1 MRFVP
6 KDFRAIVKVT
16 NANGGNFTYLSNNT
30 NMTAEV
36 TTNLTARIEGGIA
49 ATNYHQNCFAK
60 NVTYTFDIQN
70 TGFDDW
76 YITGRT
82 GNPQEKAVFF
92 EENDPPLKASIESGN
107 NNVGK
112 DGTGIFDIKE
122 GNFTNGIIND
132 IKFGFNFGRQVNAA
146 ENPFTISNITEAVN
160 VADNAINDGDTYLT
174 NATVTGDNITFL
186 YGRVF
191 IDDQED
197 VSPITAPVEYELYC
211 YPLSLC
217 DPSMYGTSISE
228 VDTKDSKWFSNN
240 WHSGTSYGNTTNYT
254 PRGSSNITSS
264 ISPDSGTGSVTI
276 ENNANYTPYQD
287 TIHAVPSDWLIYNI
301 YNPSA
306 NHIEFTV
313 KFIGNSGGWAGR
325 GSTNVTAPLG
335 NVTAPLGKEGVVL
348 DVDPGNKTKSRMS
361 W

>member
-16 NANGGNFTYLSNNT
+16 NANGGNFTYLSNST

-36 TTNLTARIEGGIA
+36 TTNLTARIEGGDV

-60 NVTYTFDIQN
+60 DVAYTFDIQN

-76 YITGRT
+76 DIDGRT
-82 GNPQEKAVFF
+82 GDPQEKAVFF
-92 EENDPPLKASIESGN
+92 EKNNPSLKASIESGN

-122 GNFTNGIIND
+122 GNFTNGKID
-132 IKFGFNFGRQVNAA
+132 GIKFGFNFGRQVNAA
-146 ENPFTISNITEAVN
+146 EHPFIINSVTDAVN

-191 IDDQED
+191 IDDYQGP
-197 VSPITAPVEYELYC
+197 SPIDVRVDYELFCGPCIMTKY
-211 YPLSLC
+211 
-217 DPSMYGTSISE
+217 SINFADMNS
-228 VDTKDSKWFSNN
+228 DDSRWFLNN
-240 WHSGTSYGNTTNYT
+240 WHSGASYGDTTNYT
-254 PRGSSNITSS
+254 PQGFSNISS
-264 ISPDSGTGSVTI
+264 LVSPDSGIGNVTI
-276 ENNANYTPYQD
+276 KNNANYTPYQD
-287 TIHAVPSDWLIYNI
+287 TIHAVPSDWLIHSPYNAAAADI
-301 YNPSA
+301 D
-306 NHIEFTV
+306 FTV
-313 KFIGNSGGWAGR
+313 KFIGDSGDWAGR
-325 GSTNVTAPLG
+325 GSTESTEKPA
-335 NVTAPLGKEGVVL
+335 TGKVL
-348 DVDPGNKTKSRMS
+348 NIFPDNKTRMKAD